1 MIEELRLRN
10 FEGFKD
16 EKITFTRGLNLI
28 TGRNS
33 VGKTTILD
41 AIVYTLFGNV
51 PSVEN
56 RLLVRREKG
65 VRGMET
71 YLRFRSP
78 VNGSRVEIMRFAEL
92 RRNRFTTKEVRLI
105 IDRKEVQVEGLEDL
119 RRRITR
125 LTGIGYRAF
134 NWIIYSRQ
142 GRLNEIL
149 EPRREDMDAIL
160 QITLLREISEQ
171 LNIVIRDLRGTESEY
186 KMMKTQL
193 IPLREERVKELQ
205 REVDELNKELEDHP
219 ELVNSSPYG
228 QGWICVLEPSD
239 PETELKNLMDANA
252 YTKFLKS
259 QK

>member
-1 MIEELRLRN
+1 MIEELRLKN

-16 EKITFTRGLNLI
+16 EKITLTRGLNLI

-41 AIVYTLFGNV
+41 AVVYTLYGNV

-65 VRGMET
+65 VRDMET

-78 VNGSRVEIMRFAEL
+78 VNGSKVEIMRFAEL
-92 RRNRFTTKEVRLI
+92 RRNRFMTKEVRLI
-105 IDRKEVQVEGLEDL
+105 IDGVEVQVEGLEDL
-119 RRRITR
+119 RRRITK
-125 LTGIGYRAF
+125 LIGIGYRAF

-142 GRLNEIL
+142 GKLNEIL

-171 LNIVIRDLRGTESEY
+171 LNTVIKAVS
-186 KMMKTQL
+186 
-193 IPLREERVKELQ
+193 
-205 REVDELNKELEDHP
+205 
-219 ELVNSSPYG
+219 
-228 QGWICVLEPSD
+228 
-239 PETELKNLMDANA
+239 
-252 YTKFLKS
+252 YTHLTLPTKA
-259 QK
+259 